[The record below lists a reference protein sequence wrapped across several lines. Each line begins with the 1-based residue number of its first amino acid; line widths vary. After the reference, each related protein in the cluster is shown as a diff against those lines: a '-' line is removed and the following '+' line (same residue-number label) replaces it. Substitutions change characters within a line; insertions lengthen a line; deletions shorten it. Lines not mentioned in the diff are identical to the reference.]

1 MAYLNGLRT
10 SLVTGLVKGFK
21 QENLSKAS
29 KSVVTLNRT
38 KETTD
43 RPKIGVLDQ
52 AKGLSVFS
60 VPLADEGPIQ
70 RTYCF

>member
-21 QENLSKAS
+21 KENLSKAS

-52 AKGLSVFS
+52 KMGLSVFS
-60 VPLADEGPIQ
+60 V
-70 RTYCF
+70 